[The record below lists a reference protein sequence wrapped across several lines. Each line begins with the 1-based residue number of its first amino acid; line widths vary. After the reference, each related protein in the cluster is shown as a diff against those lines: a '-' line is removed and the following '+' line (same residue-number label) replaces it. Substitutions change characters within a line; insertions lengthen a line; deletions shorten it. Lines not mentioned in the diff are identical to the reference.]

1 MFSQGVSIP
10 YEHITMFQKLSWG
23 KTSTVQ
29 NRNVSVPRKSMKTI
43 VLLFRDDSTEEEFVY
58 PNLKTVN
65 VKISIGGK
73 PNKVYSRDL
82 TRSRLYEEAHRLFS
96 TKMKYDQ
103 NISVLDFYDD
113 SFACVIDL
121 RTHENNMIY
130 KSGKPVMNMQSG
142 ILLELTKSATT
153 SKDHTIYV
161 FVVSDGLV
169 NFINNDLQSIQC

>member
-1 MFSQGVSIP
+1 
-10 YEHITMFQKLSWG
+10 
-23 KTSTVQ
+23 
-29 NRNVSVPRKSMKTI
+29 
-43 VLLFRDDSTEEEFVY
+43 
-58 PNLKTVN
+58 
-65 VKISIGGK
+65 
-73 PNKVYSRDL
+73 
-82 TRSRLYEEAHRLFS
+82 
-96 TKMKYDQ
+96 MKYDQ